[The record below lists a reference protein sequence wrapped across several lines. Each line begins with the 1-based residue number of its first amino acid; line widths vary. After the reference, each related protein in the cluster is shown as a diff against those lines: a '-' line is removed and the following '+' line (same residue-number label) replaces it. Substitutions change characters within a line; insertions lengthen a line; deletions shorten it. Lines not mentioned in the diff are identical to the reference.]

1 MRRWHLV
8 LAMTELD
15 IVGVGAWSDCFSNFK
30 ELRQGLVKGE
40 WASDTALKPEMI
52 PPRERRRAPNS
63 VKMAVEV
70 MGQASEMAGLQPS
83 EPAVVFASA
92 MGDMQITEAMCSILA
107 DRPELVS
114 PTRFHNSVHNAAIG
128 YWSIATG
135 SHQPSTA
142 IAGHDHN
149 GALGLLEASVQCCED
164 ALPVLFVCQEGSAPE
179 KLRVIRPSA
188 HPLAL
193 SLLLAPCGTHGK
205 PLGRL
210 CFEMV
215 EDAPSPSAWGDEL
228 VSSLPLDFSGNPT
241 VSLLPIYSL
250 LADLLAGVST
260 EENTCQLS
268 LNEHC
273 ALRVRVSAPVTTME
287 PV

>member
-1 MRRWHLV
+1 
-8 LAMTELD
+8 MTELD
-15 IVGVGAWSDCFSNFK
+15 IVGVGVWSEYFSSIK
-30 ELRQGLVKGE
+30 KLQEGLVKGE
-40 WASDTALKPEMI
+40 WASDTALKPELI
-52 PPRERRRAPNS
+52 PPRERRRAPHS

-70 MGQASEMAGLQPS
+70 MAQASEMAGMQPS

-142 IAGHDHN
+142 VAGHNHT
-149 GALGLLEASVQCCED
+149 GGLGLLEASAQCCED
-164 ALPVLFVCQEGSAPE
+164 AVPVLFVCQEGRASAT
-179 KLRVIRPSA
+179 LSVMRPSA

-193 SLLLAPCGTHGK
+193 SLLLVPCGTH
-205 PLGRL
+205 PRPAGRL
-210 CFEMV
+210 GYEV
-215 EDAPSPSAWGDEL
+215 IEGAPSISAQDDKLAPG
-228 VSSLPLDFSGNPT
+228 LPVDFSGNPT
-241 VSLLPIYSL
+241 AALLPLIAL
-250 LADLLAGVST
+250 IADMQAGVSPL
-260 EENTCQLS
+260 ENECCLP

-273 ALRVRVSAPVTTME
+273 ALRVRISLPVTAKE